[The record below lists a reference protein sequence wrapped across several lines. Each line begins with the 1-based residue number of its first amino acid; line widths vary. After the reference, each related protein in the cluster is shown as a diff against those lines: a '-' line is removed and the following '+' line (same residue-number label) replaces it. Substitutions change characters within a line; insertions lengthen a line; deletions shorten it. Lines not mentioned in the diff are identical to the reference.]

1 MRSFPVGADG
11 ARILARHDGPQPVL
25 VGSPICPATGACD
38 ADYGAALI
46 KVEVV
51 R

>member
-1 MRSFPVGADG
+1 MVA
-11 ARILARHDGPQPVL
+11 LARRHDDEQLAGRA
-25 VGSPICPATGACD
+25 ICPATGACD